1 MDTSCNKQNWL
12 PKHVKENE
20 KLDAEIQRAR
30 CPKCGSAI
38 EYVFVQGGILE
49 TKGKPLITPYV
60 GEVACMECDEF
71 YNAEQTRGA
80 DAKNWNNDG
89 SSYVALKRKTWNN
102 AKLIIKNH
110 EFFKGVT
117 GKVVRIRKYGGVLV
131 REAGSGGGRFV
142 RVAEVPSYAMV
153 TYSGKWHGAMNTYI
167 MEGFFV
173 EPSEAGCVKFD
184 GVGIIFFS
192 DSVDTRKGPF
202 TEEDMTTNYMLGVYQ
217 PMTKKERS
225 RHLLKERE
233 RLAEH
238 GTIISKEFCKNAN
251 ITKEHLRKE
260 LYHEE
265 KLQ

>member
-12 PKHVKENE
+12 PKHIKENE
-20 KLDAEIQRAR
+20 KLDAEISRAR

-38 EYVFVQGGILE
+38 EYVFVAGGILE
-49 TKGKPLITPYV
+49 TEIKPLITPYV
-60 GEVACMECDEF
+60 GEVGCTECDEF
-71 YNAEQTRGA
+71 YNAEQTHGA

-110 EFFKGVT
+110 EFFTGVT
-117 GKVVRIRKYGGVLV
+117 GKVVRFRKNGVVLIRG
-131 REAGSGGGRFV
+131 AGSGGGRFV
-142 RVAEVPSYAMV
+142 RVGEDPSYAMV
-153 TYSGKWHGAMNTYI
+153 TYSGKWYGAMNTYI

-173 EPSEAGCVKFD
+173 EPSGAGCVRFD
-184 GVGIIFFS
+184 GVGIMFLS

-202 TEEDMTTNYMLGVYQ
+202 TEEDMTTNYMLGVYT

-225 RHLLKERE
+225 RHLLKYRG

-238 GTIISKEFCKNAN
+238 GTVISKEFCKRAC
-251 ITKEHLRKE
+251 IEKECLKKE
-260 LYHEE
+260 LEGKPDE
-265 KLQ
+265 K